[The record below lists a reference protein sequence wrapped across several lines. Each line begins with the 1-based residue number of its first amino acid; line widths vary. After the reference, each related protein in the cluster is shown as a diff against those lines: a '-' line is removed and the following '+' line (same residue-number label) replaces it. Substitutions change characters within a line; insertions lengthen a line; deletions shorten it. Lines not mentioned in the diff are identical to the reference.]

1 MNDIVSLGGFL
12 RECHILDQKK
22 STTQSL
28 NITELKV
35 CILEPSF
42 HVHGISDQV
51 SHLWMLSD
59 RTLTWAVSRTS
70 SGSSCPYSA
79 HIATTQ
85 ISNPSHGPPW
95 KLLLWIQLSQRVS
108 DCPQLEISGGYVHM
122 SMLLVKVNKKSN
134 KKCNQKSMMSRHSH
148 MIWSIDITLPNH

>member
-42 HVHGISDQV
+42 HIHGISDQV

-59 RTLTWAVSRTS
+59 RTLT
-70 SGSSCPYSA
+70 
-79 HIATTQ
+79 
-85 ISNPSHGPPW
+85 
-95 KLLLWIQLSQRVS
+95 
-108 DCPQLEISGGYVHM
+108 
-122 SMLLVKVNKKSN
+122 
-134 KKCNQKSMMSRHSH
+134 
-148 MIWSIDITLPNH
+148 